1 MKSTIKQ
8 KRRNLLGKRVFRGK
22 SRRGFTLLEL
32 MVAMA
37 ITALIVTVM
46 VSITGIALDAWR
58 RSRAQVRSARQ
69 AKAALETMAKDFESL
84 LVRGGNPYQWL
95 VARVEP
101 ELAGGGGG
109 LGGPAENQMPNAAQ
123 IVFFNSATDR
133 YEGQIG
139 GAKDE
144 GGDVTAVG
152 YRLIYRDPIL
162 DRNEGQGAYPVFALY
177 RNLIDPK
184 PTFDKL
190 LGKTDLI
197 DSYKNFQRDDYKPE
211 NFVVENIFGLTV
223 TFVVEY
229 EDSKNP
235 GVMKTQRISIM
246 RSGSGS
252 GSAREFI
259 IAGDGIK
266 MSGGGGSKDL
276 LSGRVIGV
284 DLSITILSDFGLQQ
298 AAKTSIPTDQI
309 IREHGFHYSKSVIV
323 PQP

>member
-1 MKSTIKQ
+1 MKSTIMQ
-8 KRRNLLGKRVFRGK
+8 NRRNLLGMRVLRGK

-37 ITALIVTVM
+37 ITALIVTVL
-46 VSITGIALDAWR
+46 VSITGIALDSWR
-58 RSRAQVRSARQ
+58 RSRAQVRAASQ
-69 AKAALETMAKDFESL
+69 AKAALEIMSKDFESL
-84 LVRGGNPYQWL
+84 LVRSGNSYQWL

-101 ELAGGGGG
+101 ELASGGSG
-109 LGGPAENQMPNAAQ
+109 LGGPQDNQMPNAAQ

-133 YEGQIG
+133 YDGEIG
-139 GAKDE
+139 GSKDE
-144 GGDVTAVG
+144 GGDVTTVG

-162 DRNEGQGAYPVFALY
+162 DRDEGQGAYPVFALY

-184 PTFDKL
+184 LTFDKL

-197 DSYKNFQRDDYKPE
+197 AAYKNFQSDDYKPE
-211 NFVVENIFGLTV
+211 NFVVENIFGLTL

-229 EDSKNP
+229 EDSKEP

-246 RSGSGS
+246 QSGTGS
-252 GSAREFI
+252 SATREFI

-266 MSGGGGSKDL
+266 MNGGGGSKDVAN
-276 LSGRVIGV
+276 GRVISV
-284 DLSITILSDFGLQQ
+284 DISITILSDFGLQQ

>member
-1 MKSTIKQ
+1 MKSTLKHN
-8 KRRNLLGKRVFRGK
+8 RRNFLAKRVFRGK

-37 ITALIVTVM
+37 ITALIVTVL
-46 VSITGIALDAWR
+46 VSITGVALDAWR
-58 RSRAQVRSARQ
+58 RSRAQVRASRQ

-109 LGGPAENQMPNAAQ
+109 LGGPTDNQMPNAAQ

-133 YEGQIG
+133 YDGELG
-139 GAKDE
+139 GNKDE
-144 GGDVTAVG
+144 GGDVTAIG

-162 DRNEGQGAYPVFALY
+162 DQNDGQGSYPVFALY
-177 RNLIDPK
+177 RHLINPK

-190 LGKTDLI
+190 LGKSDLI
-197 DSYKNFQRDDYKPE
+197 DAYKNFQRDDYKPE

-223 TFVVEY
+223 TFVIEY
-229 EDSKNP
+229 EDSKKP
-235 GVMKTQRISIM
+235 GVMKTKRISIM
-246 RSGSGS
+246 KNGTGSGS
-252 GSAREFI
+252 VREFI
-259 IAGDGIK
+259 IAGDGLK
-266 MSGGGGSKDL
+266 MTGGGGGKDL
-276 LSGRVIGV
+276 ASGRVVGI

-298 AAKTSIPTDQI
+298 AAKTSIPTDKI
-309 IREHGFHYSKSVIV
+309 IREHGYHYSKSVIV

>member
-1 MKSTIKQ
+1 MKDTLKENQ
-8 KRRNLLGKRVFRGK
+8 RNFLSKRVFRSK
-22 SRRGFTLLEL
+22 KRRGFTLLEL

-37 ITALIVTVM
+37 ITALIVTVL
-46 VSITGIALDAWR
+46 VSITGIALDSWR
-58 RSRAQVRSARQ
+58 RSRAQIRAARQ

-84 LVRGGNPYQWL
+84 LVRNGNPYQWL

-101 ELAGGGGG
+101 ELQGGGGG
-109 LGGPAENQMPNAAQ
+109 LGGPRNNPMPNAAQ

-139 GAKDE
+139 GQKDQ

-162 DRNEGQGAYPVFALY
+162 DRDEGSQGAYPVFALY
-177 RNLIDPK
+177 RHLIDPK

-197 DSYKNFQRDDYKPE
+197 DAYKNFQNNDYKPE

-229 EDSKNP
+229 EDPKNP
-235 GVMKTQRISIM
+235 GVMKTQRVSIM
-246 RSGSGS
+246 KNGTGSG
-252 GSAREFI
+252 AVREFI
-259 IAGDGIK
+259 ISGDGIQVT
-266 MSGGGGSKDL
+266 GGGSQNLKN
-276 LSGRVIGV
+276 GRVVGV
-284 DLSITILSDFGLQQ
+284 DLSITVLSDFGLQQ
-298 AAKTSIPTDQI
+298 ASKTSIPTDQI